1 MSRKRE
7 NYFTFVCSVTRFLR
21 ILEIS
26 MRKRMENSRK
36 HIVLTENFRLVK
48 ARELY
53 LRARAELEP
62 TQFLKIRARAEPEPA
77 KNRRAR
83 A

>member
-1 MSRKRE
+1 
-7 NYFTFVCSVTRFLR
+7 
-21 ILEIS
+21 
-26 MRKRMENSRK
+26 MENSRK
-36 HIVLTENFRLVK
+36 HIVLTENFGLVK